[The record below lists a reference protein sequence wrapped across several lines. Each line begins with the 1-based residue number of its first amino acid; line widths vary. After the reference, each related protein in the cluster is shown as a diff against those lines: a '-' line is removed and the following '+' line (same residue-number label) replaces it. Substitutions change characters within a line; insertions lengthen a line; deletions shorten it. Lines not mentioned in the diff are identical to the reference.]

1 MIPTDAP
8 KEVPKQMFEK
18 NRVIL
23 NIDGD
28 YREEEI
34 NGHKVINVDREVKT
48 EYVTEYVKV
57 EVPVEVPV
65 PSVTEKKEPI
75 QKEEPKQEVQ
85 EQPKQQKEEAPKNE
99 GGGYSMT
106 VEATAYTNHPSE
118 NGGTYNGRVLTK
130 TGYDITNTIYY
141 NGMRV
146 IAVDPSVIPLKSI
159 VDIEGYG
166 KAIALDTGGAI
177 KGNRIDYLVAN
188 DSEAN
193 NFGRR
198 NVNIKIIG
206 KG

>member
-1 MIPTDAP
+1 
-8 KEVPKQMFEK
+8 MFEK
-18 NRVIL
+18 NRIIL

-34 NGHKVINVDREVKT
+34 NGNKVIAVDREVKT

-57 EVPVEVPV
+57 EAPV
-65 PSVTEKKEPI
+65 PNVPEKKEPI
-75 QKEEPKQEVQ
+75 QKEE
-85 EQPKQQKEEAPKNE
+85 QPEQQKEEAPQNE

-130 TGYDITNTIYY
+130 TGYDITDTIYH
-141 NGMRV
+141 NGLRV
-146 IAVDPSVIPLKSI
+146 IAVDPSVIPLHSI

-198 NVNIKIIG
+198 NVNIKIIE

>member
-1 MIPTDAP
+1 MTPTD
-8 KEVPKQMFEK
+8 VPKQMFEK
-18 NRVIL
+18 NRIIL

-28 YREEEI
+28 YREEDI
-34 NGHKVINVDREVKT
+34 NGNKVISVDREVKT
-48 EYVTEYVKV
+48 EYVTEYV

-65 PSVTEKKEPI
+65 PIVPKKEEPI
-75 QKEEPKQEVQ
+75 QKEEQPEVQ
-85 EQPKQQKEEAPKNE
+85 ETPNQQKEEAPKNE

-118 NGGTYNGRVLTK
+118 NGGTYGGRVLTK

-146 IAVDPSVIPLKSI
+146 IAVDPSVIPLNSI
-159 VDIEGYG
+159 VEIEGYG

-177 KGNRIDYLVAN
+177 TGNRIDYLVTN

-198 NVNIKIIG
+198 SVNIKIIG
-206 KG
+206 KGQ

>member
-1 MIPTDAP
+1 MTPT
-8 KEVPKQMFEK
+8 EVPKQMFEK
-18 NRVIL
+18 NRIIL

-34 NGHKVINVDREVKT
+34 NGNKVISVDREVKT

-65 PSVTEKKEPI
+65 PSVTEKEETI
-75 QKEEPKQEVQ
+75 RKEEQPKQEVQ
-85 EQPKQQKEEAPKNE
+85 ETPNQQKEEAPKNE

-118 NGGTYNGRVLTK
+118 NGGTYGGRVLTK

-146 IAVDPSVIPLKSI
+146 IAVDPSVIPLNSI
-159 VDIEGYG
+159 VEIEGYG

-198 NVNIKIIG
+198 NVNIKVIG
-206 KG
+206 KGQ

>member
-1 MIPTDAP
+1 MTPT
-8 KEVPKQMFEK
+8 EVPKQMFEK
-18 NRVIL
+18 NRITL

-28 YREEEI
+28 YRGEEI
-34 NGHKVINVDREVKT
+34 NGNKVISVDREVKT

-57 EVPVEVPV
+57 EVPVPNVP
-65 PSVTEKKEPI
+65 EKKEPI
-75 QKEEPKQEVQ
+75 QKEE
-85 EQPKQQKEEAPKNE
+85 QPEQQKEEAPQNE

-130 TGYDITNTIYY
+130 TGYDITDTIYH
-141 NGMRV
+141 NGLRV
-146 IAVDPSVIPLKSI
+146 IAVDPSVIPLHSI

-198 NVNIKIIG
+198 NVNIKIIE

>member
-1 MIPTDAP
+1 MIPTEAP
-8 KEVPKQMFEK
+8 KDVPKQMFEK

-28 YREEEI
+28 YHEEEI
-34 NGHKVINVDREVKT
+34 NGNKVIFVDREVKT
-48 EYVTEYVKV
+48 EYVTEYV

-65 PSVTEKKEPI
+65 PSVPEKEEPI

-85 EQPKQQKEEAPKNE
+85 EKPKEEPSQNE

-118 NGGTYNGRVLTK
+118 NGGTYGGRVLTK
-130 TGYDITNTIYY
+130 SGYNITNTIYY

-146 IAVDPSVIPLKSI
+146 IAVDPSVIPLHSI
-159 VDIEGYG
+159 VEIEGYG

-206 KG
+206 KGQ

>member
-1 MIPTDAP
+1 MEAP
-8 KEVPKQMFEK
+8 REVPKQLIEK
-18 NRVIL
+18 DRVII

-28 YREEEI
+28 YREEEW
-34 NGHKVINVDREVKT
+34 NGKKVISVDREVKT
-48 EYVTEYVKV
+48 EYVTEYV
-57 EVPVEVPV
+57 EVPVPV
-65 PSVTEKKEPI
+65 PSVPEKKEPI
-75 QKEEPKQEVQ
+75 QKEEPKQEVR
-85 EQPKQQKEEAPKNE
+85 EAPQNE

-118 NGGTYNGRVLTK
+118 NGGTYGGRVLTK
-130 TGYDITNTIYY
+130 TGYDITETIYY
-141 NGMRV
+141 NGLRIV
-146 IAVDPSVIPLKSI
+146 AVDPSVIPLNSI

-177 KGNRIDYLVAN
+177 KGNRIDYLVAS

-193 NFGRR
+193 TFGRR

>member
-1 MIPTDAP
+1 M
-8 KEVPKQMFEK
+8 
-18 NRVIL
+18 

-34 NGHKVINVDREVKT
+34 NGNKVISVDREVKT
-48 EYVTEYVKV
+48 EYVTEYV

-65 PSVTEKKEPI
+65 PSVPEKEEPI

-85 EQPKQQKEEAPKNE
+85 KQPEQQKEEAPQNE

-118 NGGTYNGRVLTK
+118 NGGTYGGRVLTK
-130 TGYDITNTIYY
+130 TGYDITDTIYY

-146 IAVDPSVIPLKSI
+146 IAVDPSVIPMKSI

-198 NVNIKIIG
+198 SVNIKIIG

>member
-1 MIPTDAP
+1 
-8 KEVPKQMFEK
+8 MFEK

-34 NGHKVINVDREVKT
+34 NGNKVINVDREVKT

-65 PSVTEKKEPI
+65 PAKKEEPI
-75 QKEEPKQEVQ
+75 QKEEPKQEVR
-85 EQPKQQKEEAPKNE
+85 EQPKEAPKSK

-118 NGGTYNGRVLTK
+118 NGGTYGGRVLTK

-146 IAVDPSVIPLKSI
+146 IAVDPSVIPLNSI
-159 VDIEGYG
+159 VEIEGYG
-166 KAIALDTGGAI
+166 KVIALDTGGAI

-198 NVNIKIIG
+198 NVNINIIR
-206 KG
+206 KGE

>member
-1 MIPTDAP
+1 MPY
-8 KEVPKQMFEK
+8 EK

-23 NIDGD
+23 NIEGD
-28 YREEEI
+28 YREEDI
-34 NGHKVINVDREVKT
+34 NGNKVISVDREVKT

-57 EVPVEVPV
+57 EVPAEVPV
-65 PSVTEKKEPI
+65 PSVPEKKEPI

-85 EQPKQQKEEAPKNE
+85 ETPKESPKNE

-118 NGGTYNGRVLTK
+118 NGGTYGGRVLTK
-130 TGYDITNTIYY
+130 TGYDITNTIYH
-141 NGMRV
+141 NGLRV
-146 IAVDPSVIPLKSI
+146 IAVDPSVIPLYSI

-206 KG
+206 KGQ